1 MMTAKEKAL
10 KLISEFNSII
20 FNREGDHD
28 ITLDV
33 DCAIKCCNEV
43 LGYMGSD
50 RGYAFWA
57 EVKDILI
64 KFRDAP

>member
-1 MMTAKEKAL
+1 MMTAKEKANEL
-10 KLISEFNSII
+10 LEKFSNAAGSWI
-20 FNREGDHD
+20 EGRK
-28 ITLDV
+28 
-33 DCAIKCCNEV
+33 CAIICCNEV

-64 KFRDAP
+64 KFRDV